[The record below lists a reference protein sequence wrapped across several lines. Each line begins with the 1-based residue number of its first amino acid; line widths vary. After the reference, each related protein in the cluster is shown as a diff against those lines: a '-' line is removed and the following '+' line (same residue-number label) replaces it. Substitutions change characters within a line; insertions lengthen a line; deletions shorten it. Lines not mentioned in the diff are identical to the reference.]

1 MSLVKTTRIAQLTGY
16 FDPSYY
22 SSNELFLCKG
32 LAKLGYSVT
41 VFTSSS
47 QPKWQAIKREWKKN
61 VVEYIDGVI
70 IRRLPP
76 GFDIGTIQI
85 MPTLLPKLMN
95 EEFDIV
101 HSHDFFTTFSFY
113 GALAANAR
121 RIPFVLTQHNDQYPS
136 ALLNYVLYEANAL
149 TIGRYVLQS
158 ASKIIALTKDIEQH
172 LTQFGVSKEKI
183 EVIPNAVDTE
193 KFSPEKRNLLQERW
207 GITSP
212 VVLFVGRLSIEK
224 DVCTLLRAFSKV
236 VKEIP
241 KAKLV
246 IIGKGSEE
254 GNLKRFLELNSIP
267 HVFFLG
273 KVENRMIP
281 NIYAGADVFVLPST
295 REPFGNVVLEAMAS
309 GKPVIGSFVGGMKEM
324 IVDGVTGYHAEP
336 RNDRQFSELILRIFV
351 DNDLKREL
359 GANARRRTRNH
370 YDKDL
375 IMKRIIRVYQ
385 ECARRN

>member
-1 MSLVKTTRIAQLTGY
+1 VKTTRIAQLTGY

-32 LAKLGYSVT
+32 LTKLGCSVT
-41 VFTSSS
+41 VFTSSR
-47 QPKWQAIKREWKKN
+47 QPKWQTIKREWKKN
-61 VVEYIDGVI
+61 AVEYIDGFI
-70 IRRLPP
+70 IRRLPS
-76 GFDIGTIQI
+76 GLDIGAIQI
-85 MPTLLPKLMN
+85 MPTLLPKLMK

-113 GALAANAR
+113 GAFVANTR
-121 RIPFVLTQHNDQYPS
+121 GIPFVLTQHNDQYPS
-136 ALLNYVLYEANAL
+136 ALLNCVLYEANAL

-158 ASKIIALTKDIEQH
+158 ASKIIALTKDIKQH
-172 LTQFGVSKEKI
+172 LIQFGVSKKKI
-183 EVIPNAVDTE
+183 EIIPNAVDTE

-224 DVCTLLRAFSKV
+224 DVCTLLRAFSNV

-254 GNLKRFLELNSIP
+254 MNLKRFLELNSIP

-273 KVENRMIP
+273 KVENSMIP

-309 GKPVIGSFVGGMKEM
+309 GKPVIGSFVGGMKEV

-336 RNDRQFSELILRIFV
+336 RNDRQFSELILRILV
-351 DNDLKREL
+351 DSGLKEEL
-359 GANARRRTRNH
+359 GANARQRAENH

-375 IMKRIIRVYQ
+375 IMKRITRIYR
-385 ECARRN
+385 ECARKN